1 MLKKTILK
9 DELLTIKRNILQT
22 SFIDMVYPISRTR
35 LSLTFEITIILY
47 NNSYVLFMGLFP

>member
-35 LSLTFEITIILY
+35 LSLTFEITLILY
-47 NNSYVLFMGLFP
+47 NNNYVLFMGLFP